1 MSDAEELFT
10 VRTYFWIGNY
20 QGAINEA
27 NGMTKLKP
35 AVVSEKDEWVYRCYI
50 GLGQFSLVIG
60 EINDSSSTPIGKRAL
75 RLLAAYYDNYEPK
88 ESVFSKLQEWLSD
101 AAFSQSRTLKTVA
114 ATIYLNEDNHKEAFK
129 LLKDPQHLEHHA
141 MLVELYLKMFRAD
154 LAEKQLKVM
163 KGIDEDAVL
172 TMLATAQ
179 VNLAPNSTKI
189 QDAIYIYE
197 ELIDK
202 YGGTLFLLN
211 GIAVAKMQMG
221 LFEEAETALQDS
233 LTKNT
238 SDADTLANL
247 IVVSQH
253 LDRPQ
258 EVINRYLNQL
268 RAKAPW
274 HDLVQSLD
282 NFNQSFD
289 RVAASL
295 G

>member
-1 MSDAEELFT
+1 MAESEELFT

-35 AVVSEKDEWVYRCYI
+35 PVAAEKDEWVYRCYI
-50 GLGQFSLVIG
+50 GLGQYGVVIG
-60 EINDSSSTPIGKRAL
+60 EVNDSSATPVGKRAL
-75 RLLAAYYDNYEPK
+75 RLLAAYYDNYETK
-88 ESVFSKLQEWLSD
+88 ENVFSKLQEWLSD
-101 AAFSQSRTLKTVA
+101 AAFNQNRTVRMVA
-114 ATIYLNEDNHKEAFK
+114 ATIYLNEDNHKDAFK
-129 LLKDPQHLEHHA
+129 ILKDPTNLEHHA
-141 MLVELYLKMFRAD
+141 MLVELYLKMFRSD

-221 LFEEAETALQDS
+221 LFEEAESALQDS

-238 SDADTLANL
+238 SDADTIANL
-247 IVVSQH
+247 IIVSHH

-258 EVINRYLNQL
+258 EVINRYMNQL

-274 HDLVQSLD
+274 HDLVSSVD

-289 RVAASL
+289 RVAATL

>member
-1 MSDAEELFT
+1 MSESEELFT

-35 AVVSEKDEWVYRCYI
+35 PVIAEKDEWVYRCYI
-50 GLGQFSLVIG
+50 GLGQYGVVIS
-60 EINDSSSTPIGKRAL
+60 EVNDSSSTPIGKRAL
-75 RLLAAYYDNYEPK
+75 RLLAAYYDNYEIK
-88 ESVFSKLQEWLSD
+88 ENVLSKLQDWLSD
-101 AAFSQSRTLKTVA
+101 SSFNQNRTLRTVA
-114 ATIYLNEDNHKEAFK
+114 ATIFLNEDNHKESFK
-129 LLKDPQHLEHHA
+129 LLKDPTNLEHHA
-141 MLVELYLKMFRAD
+141 MLVELYLKMFRSD

-172 TMLATAQ
+172 TMLASAQ
-179 VNLAPNSTKI
+179 VNLSPNSTKI

-221 LFEEAETALQDS
+221 LFEEAESALQDS

-247 IVVSQH
+247 IIVSHH

-258 EVINRYLNQL
+258 EVINRYMNQL

-274 HDLVQSLD
+274 HDLISSVDS
-282 NFNQSFD
+282 FNQSFD
-289 RVAASL
+289 RVAATL